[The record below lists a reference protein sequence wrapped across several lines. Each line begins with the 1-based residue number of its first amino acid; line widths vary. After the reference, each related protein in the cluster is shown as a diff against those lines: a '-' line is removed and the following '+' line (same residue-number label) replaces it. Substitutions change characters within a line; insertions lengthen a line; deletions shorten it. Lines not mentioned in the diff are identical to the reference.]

1 MIHHIKRATRH
12 LIFWSLI
19 AAAIGLT
26 GVRLLLSGVEHYKS
40 DLAVRIS
47 ELVGTPV
54 TIGRLGAKMRGFNPQ
69 LVLKDIAIL
78 SQAVPDRT
86 TEKPALQFTEIRLGL
101 NLLELLVS
109 RDLLSSSS
117 VALVGAKLAI
127 KRQQDGS
134 IAIVGL
140 KAGDG
145 QPQWL
150 LQGGLYAVLHSEII
164 WQDETSDSPPLLFKG
179 VDLAIINDGEHHRLN
194 MLMKLPEK
202 VGNTLTVAM
211 DFKGNIFEPAT
222 IQGHIYIDG
231 KAVLLP
237 ELAALGLFDF
247 PAGDGLKIN
256 TGTADF
262 KVWGDWRQSQLAA
275 MDAAVQIRQLALV
288 RQGKPGFSAKQLLT
302 RLHWERNDDPSRD
315 CSRQGSPERSRRACG
330 IHTIPGDNEAGNW
343 WRLDVNDFS
352 LETQDSKG
360 DVKAWPAAVFSVS
373 GQRVGDNDLG
383 KVALFAE
390 RLDLQQASTLAQ
402 FFAPLPDKQA
412 NMLAEAQLKGTLE
425 NFSLFADLD
434 VKALALNGSFAD
446 IGVAPLSSIPGIE
459 HLTGHIKGSEKQGT
473 ISLATKD
480 AWLSSPLFREVLPVK
495 RLQGKLDWQQTAYL
509 WSVSSPMIE
518 LDSMSFQSKS
528 RFRVDIPKTDTNP
541 PGADLHAQRPK
552 RDGRGQPGMKPVF
565 MDLQSSFSGKDATE
579 VTHYLPVG
587 IMDKG
592 VIDWLDSAFVSGS
605 LTNGGVLVYGNL
617 IDFPFTTAPGVFEGV
632 FNGEQFD
639 LSYAPEWPH
648 ITGMNAEVRFSQGGL
663 KVDVLQGTSEK
674 VVINHAEITIPSL
687 NTSKQVLIQGEA
699 EAGID
704 QVLAFMQQTTLSSPV
719 DSLLEAIAPQGNTLV
734 ALDLKIPLDDG
745 VPTKVDGSA
754 QLNNAKLMVKSL
766 DLPVNKINGV
776 LKFNE
781 QGVYSDIIQ
790 ATALGHPI
798 QIDINSSASQTTV
811 NVAGY
816 AGISDLQAQ
825 FDLPWWGIAKGATD
839 YRLKLELPYGDA
851 APELVA
857 ESMLSGVSLELP
869 ESLAKT
875 REQKVPLSLTFS
887 LGDKVLLPMLLN
899 YDNRLKAAIQLDTK
913 QKTLYSGHVLVGAGE
928 VAQVQGP
935 GLKLELNHD
944 RLALQD
950 WLGLAAAQG
959 AGDGV
964 NELKIHSDHA
974 LWKKTDIGVFDLALK
989 RKGNYWV
996 GTVASPLAK
1005 GNIQIP
1011 ADFIAK
1017 DGVYAAAAPAPGRI
1031 PAYTPS
1037 LAISLPGAG
1046 AAEASVRI
1054 SLEMALLDLSA
1065 LKQLGSKDKEAS
1077 PLQTVSPERVPLL
1090 TISSEKTLWQSV
1102 DLGRLSLATE
1112 RMPGGMAFKQVELT
1126 GEHQKLTLSGDWR
1139 ASGQQSVTHT
1149 QGHLDV
1155 PRAGQLLEKLDITK
1169 DLTETSAAVDFNV
1182 NWNAAPYQFS
1192 LADLKGQVD
1201 VSLKNGRILSVE
1213 PGFGRVLGMLALA
1226 QWIKRAQLD
1235 FSDIYQEGLTFNSI
1249 KGHFDLAG
1257 GIASTH
1263 DLVIDAV
1270 PAKITI
1276 NGDTDLVSQTVDHII
1291 NVTPKS
1297 ADAVPIA
1304 GTIMGKVAALVGR
1317 SLTGKD
1323 QEGFFFGSQYL
1334 VKGAWGNA
1342 EIIPIHKNDGLLQ
1355 KTWSGITDFP
1365 WLQKQEEQER

>member
-54 TIGRLGAKMRGFNPQ
+54 TIGRLGAKMRGFSPQ
-69 LVLKDIAIL
+69 LVLKNIAIL
-78 SQAVPDRT
+78 SPAVPDRT

-117 VALVGAKLAI
+117 VSLVGAKLVI

-150 LQGGLYAVLHSEII
+150 LQGGKYAVLHSEII

-179 VDLAIINDGEHHRLN
+179 VDLAIINDGERHRLN
-194 MLMKLPEK
+194 MLIKLPK
-202 VGNTLTVAM
+202 TVGNTLTVAM
-211 DFKGNIFEPAT
+211 DFKGNVFEPAT
-222 IQGHIYIDG
+222 VQGRIYIDG

-237 ELAALGLFDF
+237 ELAALGFLSASDGDRIKVN
-247 PAGDGLKIN
+247 AGIG
-256 TGTADF
+256 DF
-262 KVWGDWRQSQLAA
+262 KIWGDWRQSQLAA
-275 MDAAVQIRQLALV
+275 MDVAAQIRDLALV
-288 RQGKPGFSAKQLLT
+288 RQGKQDFSAKQLKT
-302 RLHWERNDDPSRD
+302 RLHWERNDDARRD
-315 CSRQGSPERSRRACG
+315 CSRQSCG

-373 GQRVGDNDLG
+373 GQRVNDNDLG
-383 KVALFAE
+383 KVALFAG
-390 RLDLQQASTLAQ
+390 RLDLQQVSTLAQ
-402 FFAPLPDKQA
+402 FFAPLPEKQV
-412 NMLAEAQLKGTLE
+412 NMLAQAQLKGTLE
-425 NFSLFADLD
+425 DFSLFADLD
-434 VKALALNGSFAD
+434 AKAFALNGSFTD
-446 IGVAPLSSIPGIE
+446 IGVAPLLSVPGIE
-459 HLTGHIKGSEKQGT
+459 HLTGHIKGSEKQGA
-473 ISLATKD
+473 INLATKD
-480 AWLSSPLFREVLPVK
+480 GWLASPLFREDLPIK
-495 RLQGKLDWQQTAYL
+495 RLQGKLDWQQAESIWT
-509 WSVSSPMIE
+509 VSSPMIE
-518 LDSMSFQSKS
+518 LDSLSFQSKS
-528 RFRVDIPKTDTNP
+528 RFRIDISKTD
-541 PGADLHAQRPK
+541 
-552 RDGRGQPGMKPVF
+552 KPVF
-565 MDLQSSFSGKDATE
+565 MDLQSSFSGEDATQ
-579 VTHYLPVG
+579 VSHFLPVG
-587 IMDKG
+587 IMDKN
-592 VIDWLDSAFVSGS
+592 VVTWLDRAFVGGS
-605 LTNGGVLVYGNL
+605 MTNGGVLVYGNL
-617 IDFPFTTAPGVFEGV
+617 IDFPFTSAPGIFEAI

-639 LSYAPEWPH
+639 LAYAPEWPH
-648 ITGMNAEVRFSQGGL
+648 ITGMNAEVMFSQNSL
-663 KVDVLQGTSEK
+663 KVNVRQGQSGS
-674 VVINHAEITIPSL
+674 VIIKQAEVTIPAL
-687 NTSKQVLIQGEA
+687 NESRHLLIRGEA

-704 QVLAFMQQTTLSSPV
+704 QVLTFMQHTPLNSPV

-734 ALDLKIPLDDG
+734 ALDLKIPLVDG
-745 VPTKVDGSA
+745 APTKADGSA
-754 QLNNAKLMVKSL
+754 QLKDAKLMVKSL

-798 QIDINSSASQTTV
+798 QIDIKSSARQTIV

-816 AGISDLQAQ
+816 AGIDDLQAQ
-825 FDLPWWGIAKGATD
+825 FDLPWWEIAKGATD

-857 ESMLSGVSLELP
+857 ESMLSGVSLDLP

-887 LGDKVLLPMLLN
+887 LGDRLLLPMLLN
-899 YDNRLKAAIQLDTK
+899 YDNKLKAAIQLDTK
-913 QKTLYSGHVLVGAGE
+913 QKTIYSGHVLVGAGE
-928 VAQVQGP
+928 VAQVQKA
-935 GLKLELNHD
+935 GLKLELNRD

-950 WLGLAAAQG
+950 WLALAAAQG
-959 AGDGV
+959 AGDGGRIGSLPIATLPPSLVVV

-974 LWKKTDIGVFDLALK
+974 LWKKTELGVFDLALK
-989 RKGNYWV
+989 HKGNYWA

-1011 ADFIAK
+1011 ADFIAR
-1017 DGVYAAAAPAPGRI
+1017 DGVYAASLPGADAAIARDGVY
-1031 PAYTPS
+1031 A
-1037 LAISLPGAG
+1037 ASLPGAG
-1046 AAEASVRI
+1046 AAKASGRI
-1054 SLEMALLDLSA
+1054 SLDMALLDLSA
-1065 LKQLGSKDKEAS
+1065 LQQLGSKDKDAS

-1102 DLGRLSLATE
+1102 DLGQLSLATE
-1112 RMPGGMAFKQVELT
+1112 RIPGGMAFKQAGLT
-1126 GEHQKLTLSGDWR
+1126 GDNQKLTLSGDWR

-1155 PRAGQLLEKLDITK
+1155 PRAGQLLEKLSITK

-1201 VSLKNGRILSVE
+1201 VNFKNGRILSIE

-1249 KGHFDLAG
+1249 KGHFNLAG

-1276 NGDTDLVSQTVDHII
+1276 NGDTDLVNQTVDHII
-1291 NVTPKS
+1291 DVTPKS

-1317 SLTGKD
+1317 SLTGKN

-1334 VKGAWGNA
+1334 VKGAWGKA
-1342 EIIPIHKNDGLLQ
+1342 EIIPMHKNDGLLQ
-1355 KTWSGITDFP
+1355 KTWNGITDFP
-1365 WLQKQEEQER
+1365 WLQKQEEK